1 MKRERNTGLSRRGFF
16 RAAGASAITASAV
29 AAAGVSLIPATAS
42 ADAAKTMAAIDKLT
56 GGAATKSGR
65 IKMKTPIIAEN
76 GAVVPIIISVDSPMT
91 DSDYV
96 KSLSVFVQ
104 NNPSP
109 EVATFNFT
117 PACGAAEVKV
127 NCRMAKTSAVV
138 AVAIMSDGSVYKA
151 EKTVKVTIGGCGG

>member
-1 MKRERNTGLSRRGFF
+1 MKTKETTGLSRRGFF
-16 RAAGASAITASAV
+16 RAAGAGAV
-29 AAAGVSLIPATAS
+29 AAAGVSLVPVTAS

-56 GGAATKSGR
+56 GGAATMSGR
-65 IKMKTPIIAEN
+65 INMKTPIIAEN

-91 DSDYV
+91 DSDHV

-127 NCRMAKTSAVV
+127 NCRMAKTSAIV
-138 AVAIMSDGSVYKA
+138 AVAMMSDGSVYKA

>member
-138 AVAIMSDGSVYKA
+138 AVAMMSDGSVYKA
-151 EKTVKVTIGGCGG
+151 EKNVKVTIGGCGG

>member
-1 MKRERNTGLSRRGFF
+1 MKLEKTKGLSRRGFF
-16 RAAGASAITASAV
+16 RAAGAGAV
-29 AAAGVSLIPATAS
+29 AAAGVSLTTAPAS
-42 ADAAKTMAAIDKLT
+42 ADAAKTMASINKIT

-65 IKMKTPIIAEN
+65 INMKTPIIAEN

-91 DSDYV
+91 DADHV

-104 NNPSP
+104 ENPNP
-109 EVATFNFT
+109 DVASFNFT

-138 AVAIMSDGSVYKA
+138 AVALMSDGSVYKA

>member
-1 MKRERNTGLSRRGFF
+1 M
-16 RAAGASAITASAV
+16 TA
-29 AAAGVSLIPATAS
+29 L
-42 ADAAKTMAAIDKLT
+42 ADAAKTNAAIDKLT
-56 GGAATKSGR
+56 GGTATKSGR

-109 EVATFNFT
+109 EVAAFNFT